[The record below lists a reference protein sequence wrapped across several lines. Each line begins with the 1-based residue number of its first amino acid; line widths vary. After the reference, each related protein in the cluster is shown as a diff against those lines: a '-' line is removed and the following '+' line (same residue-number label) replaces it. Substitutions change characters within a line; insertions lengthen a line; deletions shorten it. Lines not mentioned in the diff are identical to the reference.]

1 MPNFALSHKAGPRR
15 IERNLS
21 FYCGGNIGTA
31 RSPVASWYPRNA
43 IAPIGL
49 LVGPR
54 LAAGGLQRPL
64 MLAAMIVGGG
74 LLGGAVRTQSPDLG
88 APSIGILP
96 PPNILESVRY
106 LGLDP

>member
-1 MPNFALSHKAGPRR
+1 
-15 IERNLS
+15 
-21 FYCGGNIGTA
+21 
-31 RSPVASWYPRNA
+31 
-43 IAPIGL
+43 
-49 LVGPR
+49 
-54 LAAGGLQRPL
+54 

-88 APSIGILP
+88 APSIVILP